1 MKYGPQE
8 FLTNST
14 SASNPV
20 SSEEMLKNMQEAIDF
35 LEKHS
40 PPKIVY
46 YQVSNLI
53 EKGQIIKI
61 PDSKLGPGYIVISRE
76 DFEENKESILRYG
89 FLKSVN
95 SAEFLNIS
103 EKLVTECKYEIEKL
117 KQLTIDCRNWTEWK
131 SSVIKIFENHGIQLG
146 EI

>member
-1 MKYGPQE
+1 MEYDPQE

-14 SASNPV
+14 SASNPI

-35 LEKHS
+35 LEKH
-40 PPKIVY
+40 PPAKTVY

-89 FLKSVN
+89 FLKPVN
-95 SAEFLNIS
+95 STDFLD
-103 EKLVTECKYEIEKL
+103 KYIREIK
-117 KQLTIDCRNWTEWK
+117 
-131 SSVIKIFENHGIQLG
+131 
-146 EI
+146 